1 VVQREGRN
9 LSPSYLGRLAG
20 DQLAPAEAFAQPAL
34 CAGKRQAE
42 EVSQRTERIGRCV
55 NEKRGLR
62 DGRQGGDQGS
72 EPADV
77 VEVAV
82 TQEQVAHALG
92 RNTGGLETAE

>member
-1 VVQREGRN
+1 MR
-9 LSPSYLGRLAG
+9 
-20 DQLAPAEAFAQPAL
+20 
-34 CAGKRQAE
+34 
-42 EVSQRTERIGRCV
+42 RTERIRRGV
-55 NEKRGLR
+55 NEKRSFW

-72 EPADV
+72 DPADV